1 MIYYISPQLSIQD
14 SRIQYCT
21 EAQANKYLSTQKV
34 LQVDTETTG
43 LSFVD
48 DTLLTLQVGTKDHQ
62 FVFDLRHKP
71 ELPLMK
77 RLLESG
83 NYKKLLHNVTLTTS
97 SSRSMVSYCG
107 MCTTLWLSKSVY
119 AMARILLRASTA
131 WAARST
137 VTPVS
142 TCQRRCRCH
151 SLVTRASSL

>member
-83 NYKKLLHNVTLTTS
+83 NYKKLLHNVTFDYKFLKKYGIIL
-97 SSRSMVSYCG
+97 RNVHD
-107 MCTTLWLSKSVY
+107 LSL
-119 AMARILLRASTA
+119 I
-131 WAARST
+131 
-137 VTPVS
+137 
-142 TCQRRCRCH
+142 H
-151 SLVTRASSL
+151 I